1 MIFNPDIILENVIN
15 APLSSFK
22 LFLLQ
27 KGIIVTYKMIH
38 SEWALYDYLEKLA
51 PSNNFDTLIISG
63 TVHPKMSNIKLFMD
77 GRLLR
82 YLALIRQNI
91 EKIPEE
97 ITLYYKN
104 GSEIPSVSS
113 PFFRFIEPD
122 IKEPEDNDTAVLFS
136 SESDHVFVAECIKLL
151 EDAGFSYSQSKVI
164 SQPEKRNI
172 VSTSGN
178 WLNEKEN
185 ITTGIVFFEMPSSN
199 IVKLQELTNKE
210 ILTRNDLIISIF
222 DKRADGSSGKLKYAS
237 ALIRKEKNLKR
248 KRAQGLSR
256 LTGGIGLKGPGETK
270 GEERKRILKNKEKTV
285 RKMLKKEFDRLS
297 SQKEFREK
305 KDLKTVAITG
315 YTNAGKST
323 LFNALL
329 GRKVVIESDTSFSSI
344 DPKIRKADI
353 LGQKVL
359 IIDTVGFVTDMS
371 KDITDAFRATFSLI
385 SSSLVLHIVDTS
397 SSGWREKKEY
407 IEKLLLENGVDTG
420 SVVNLYSKSDMM
432 KIKHPVKN
440 GFYYSAFNN
449 TDIRK
454 IKDLI
459 VDMLFDDNALKVSKI
474 DS

>member
-1 MIFNPDIILENVIN
+1 MIFNPDAILENVIN
-15 APLSSFK
+15 APLSAFK

-27 KGIIVTYKMIH
+27 KGTIVTYKIIH
-38 SEWALYDYLEKLA
+38 SEWALYEHLEKLA

-63 TVHPKMSNIKLFMD
+63 TVHPKISNIKLFMD

-82 YLALIRQNI
+82 YLALIRQDI

-97 ITLYYKN
+97 ITLFYKN
-104 GSEIPSVSS
+104 GSEISSVSA
-113 PFFRFIEPD
+113 PFFRFTEPD
-122 IKEPEDNDTAVLFS
+122 IKEPGNNDTAVIFS

-164 SQPEKRNI
+164 SKPEKRN
-172 VSTSGN
+172 VVLTSGA
-178 WLNEKEN
+178 WLNEQEN
-185 ITTGIVFFEMPSSN
+185 ITTGIIFFDMPSSD
-199 IVKLQELTNKE
+199 IVKLQEVTNKE

-237 ALIRKEKNLKR
+237 ALIRKKKNLKR

-285 RKMLKKEFDRLS
+285 RKMLRKEFDRLS

-329 GRKVVIESDTSFSSI
+329 GRKVVVESDTSFSSI

-353 LGQKVL
+353 LGKKVL
-359 IIDTVGFVTDMS
+359 LVDTVGFITDMS

-397 SSGWREKKEY
+397 SGGWLEKKKY
-407 IEKLLLENGVDTG
+407 IEKLLRENGIDTENI
-420 SVVNLYSKSDMM
+420 VTLYSKSDRI
-432 KIKHPVKN
+432 KIKHPVKR
-440 GFYYSAFNN
+440 GFYYSAFD
-449 TDIRK
+449 TADIRK

-459 VDMLFDDNALKVSKI
+459 VDTLFDDKDL
-474 DS
+474 